1 MKNKIKQI
9 TALAIL
15 LLASSCYYDKL
26 EGLHPGGIINP
37 CDSALPATYVGSIE
51 YIINFNCVSC
61 HSTKN
66 PMGNVNLSNYEEV
79 KSYVNSGLLLNVI
92 ERNSGYK
99 AMPPSQSLPS
109 CQIEKIKTWIDS
121 NTPQ

>member
-1 MKNKIKQI
+1 MKNKIKL
-9 TALAIL
+9 TTL
-15 LLASSCYYDKL
+15 LVISILASSCYYDKL

-37 CDSALPATYVGSIE
+37 CDNALPASYAGSIE

-61 HSTKN
+61 HSAKN
-66 PMGNVNLSNYEEV
+66 PMGNVNLSNYVEV

-99 AMPPSQSLPS
+99 AMPPSESLPS
-109 CQIEKIKTWIDS
+109 CQIEKIKTWIDT